1 VFQSLSVPLREAL
14 RAAVAETMGSGSMP
28 DADLETL
35 RVSLSKTLQTAAPA
49 EGDTVRDIRYR
60 AMIAAHLDEIF
71 SELRLAR
78 RS

>member
-1 VFQSLSVPLREAL
+1 VGRGSV
-14 RAAVAETMGSGSMP
+14 P

-35 RVSLSKTLQTAAPA
+35 RVSLSQTLQTASPA
-49 EGDTVRDIRYR
+49 EGDTLRDIRYR

-78 RS
+78 RF